1 MCSEWLS
8 ANPYKIGGR
17 DANDNPLIVQID
29 ETKICG
35 RRQYNRGRVHQ
46 FEEWVFGGICP
57 VQNRM
62 FMALVKDRRAATL
75 LPLIQLWIEFGSLIV
90 SDGWASYAKINK
102 LPVRPPYKV
111 KGYYH

>member
-17 DANDNPLIVQID
+17 DDNDNPLNVQID

-35 RRQYNRGRVHQ
+35 RRKYNRGRVHR
-46 FEEWVFGGICP
+46 EEWVFGGICP

-62 FMALVKDRRAATL
+62 FMALVPDRSARTL
-75 LPLIQLWIEFGSLIV
+75 LPLVQLWIEYGSLVV
-90 SDGWASYAKINK
+90 SDGWAAYAKIDK
-102 LPVRPPYKV
+102 IRVTPRYKV
-111 KGYYH
+111 